1 MKILLMVLVFLGGAL
16 QPIQA
21 GMNAEMQRQLGDRF
35 QAGFV
40 NGFMNVA
47 IVGMS
52 LIILWRGW
60 PSWTALQEAPLWA
73 FGAGAIGAL
82 IVLVQLSAAPVL
94 GAGILIAFFVAGQVC
109 GSLVVDAYGLVGYA
123 VRGPSGVRLIALG
136 LVMSGVALA
145 ASATYFQGPE

>member
-1 MKILLMVLVFLGGAL
+1 MVLVFIGGAL

-21 GMNAEMQRQLGDRF
+21 GMNAEMERHLGDRF
-35 QAGFV
+35 QAGFI
-40 NGFMNVA
+40 NGFMNVVVIGMTL
-47 IVGMS
+47 IV
-52 LIILWRGW
+52 LWRGW
-60 PSWTALQEAPLWA
+60 PSWTALQDAPLWA
-73 FGAGAIGAL
+73 FWAGAIGAL

-123 VRGPSGVRLIALG
+123 VRGPSGLRLIALA

-145 ASATYFQGPE
+145 AASTRFQGLD

>member
-1 MKILLMVLVFLGGAL
+1 MKILLMVLVFFGGAL

-40 NGFMNVA
+40 NGFMNIA

-60 PSWTALQEAPLWA
+60 PSWTALQELS
-73 FGAGAIGAL
+73 L
-82 IVLVQLSAAPVL
+82 IH
-94 GAGILIAFFVAGQVC
+94 I
-109 GSLVVDAYGLVGYA
+109 
-123 VRGPSGVRLIALG
+123 
-136 LVMSGVALA
+136 
-145 ASATYFQGPE
+145 